1 MLKMPPNNG
10 AQGFTLI
17 ELMIGITIMGIVL
30 ALALPS
36 YKAFIQNTRIRNAAE
51 SIQNGLQLARLEAVR
66 HNADVQFI
74 LGAASSW
81 TVGCV
86 TASATCPALIQ
97 RRVTG
102 EGSSTSIIVTPAPAA
117 GTTIVFDNFGKV
129 KPIPVP
135 ATQLEVDVDPA
146 VLSAAESRE
155 LCITLGVG
163 GNTRMCDP
171 QLKMS
176 SDTRACIPPPAL
188 FAPCVSPV

>member
-17 ELMIGITIMGIVL
+17 ELMIGIVIMGIVL

-36 YKAFIQNTRIRNAAE
+36 YKAFIQNTLIRNAAE
-51 SIQNGLQLARLEAVR
+51 SILNGLQLARLEAVR

-86 TASATCPALIQ
+86 TPTATCPASIQ
-97 RRVTG
+97 SRATG
-102 EGSSTSIIVTPAPAA
+102 EGSSASIIVTPLPAA
-117 GTTIVFDNFGKV
+117 STTIVFNNFGTV
-129 KPIPVP
+129 KPNPVP
-135 ATQLEVDVDPA
+135 ATQLDVDVDPA

-155 LCITLGVG
+155 LRITLGVG
-163 GNTRMCDP
+163 GNARMCDP
-171 QLKMS
+171 NLPA
-176 SDTRACIPPPAL
+176 SDPRAC
-188 FAPCVSPV
+188 